1 VTRGLCVRAGW
12 RAAVLLAGVLF
23 AAPLQGQPDA
33 AAILQGLRVN
43 RARAID
49 FHAARYPD
57 TVYVGEQVTYQV
69 AVLLSESARARLRRN
84 PEFVPPE
91 FRGMLAFE
99 LGRPVRRT
107 ASADGTP
114 YEAFV
119 FQRALF
125 PVVAGRLAIPAPSLS
140 YTLPQS
146 ASYFSPEARES
157 VRAESLE
164 VVVRP
169 LPEAGRP
176 ARFAGAIGRLS
187 LSTRFD
193 TTGVR
198 VGSPVVLTVRV
209 EGRGN
214 IRLLPRPELEVPWG
228 DAVAGTERLM
238 VDTAGPW
245 VRGHKEFDWI
255 LTPAAAG
262 EQQLPA
268 IRYPVFDPAVGAY
281 QVVSTEARSVTVA
294 PGAVVVGARDSAV
307 VAPLDPLRPWSATT
321 SPPLAPRLARGWR
334 WVVAGLLL
342 LPVVAA
348 WTWRRRW
355 GMPRAQ
361 RPRESVTVE
370 PGASVSPGEPPTAAA
385 LARQRRRRLLDG
397 VAARLRV
404 PHEALVGREAFA
416 RTLRHHGV
424 SREVTALALALR
436 DQLEVE
442 GFGAGWDAGA
452 DALVGRAADDAVA
465 AVLTQLDA
473 EAVPPGT
480 KAAPRAG
487 RAAAWRPRRG
497 VATVGTVV
505 AGVLTAALLVPLA
518 PWAGTSQGDTTPRVV
533 PAGAEQAGGGG
544 TDRIATAVAAAM
556 GDYAARRYRTA
567 ANGFAELVRH
577 RPEDVA
583 LLANWGTAAWAAGD
597 TVSAVIAWQRAAR
610 LQPWA
615 ADLQRHVARLP
626 VGARAG
632 IAQVPMVPVALLW
645 VAGAVAWLVG
655 WGWMAWRGAR
665 GARLEWPASGPL
677 LLVLTALVLGGWG
690 AWGYRRLSAGG
701 VAVVVRPETLHS
713 APSLSSP
720 AVGGVGTGDVVAAR
734 PSQDGWQRV
743 RHADGR
749 VGWLPA
755 VRLRPLLPAGLSD

>member
-1 VTRGLCVRAGW
+1 MTRGTSFRPSW
-12 RAAVLLAGVLF
+12 RFAVLLAGGLL
-23 AAPLQGQPDA
+23 AAPLRGQPDP
-33 AAILQGLRVN
+33 AAILQGLRVD

-125 PVVAGRLAIPAPSLS
+125 PVTAGRLTIPAPSLT
-140 YTLPQS
+140 YALPQS
-146 ASYFSPEARES
+146 ASYFSRETRES

-176 ARFAGAIGRLS
+176 ARYTGAVGHLVVAARL
-187 LSTRFD
+187 D
-193 TTGVR
+193 TTELR
-198 VGSPVVLTVRV
+198 VGSPAVLTVRV

-214 IRLLPRPELEVPWG
+214 IRLLPRPELELPWG
-228 DAVAGTERLM
+228 DAVAGSERVV

-255 LTPAAAG
+255 LTPAASG

-268 IRYPVFDPAVGAY
+268 IRYPVFDPSVGAY
-281 QVVSTEARSVTVA
+281 QVMATEALSVTVA
-294 PGAVVVGARDSAV
+294 PGPVVPGARDTDA
-307 VAPLDPLRPWSATT
+307 VAPVEPLRPWNASTPA
-321 SPPLAPRLARGWR
+321 PLLQGLLRAWRGWL
-334 WVVAGLLL
+334 AGLLV
-342 LPVVAA
+342 LPVIAA
-348 WTWRRRW
+348 LAWQRRPGTR
-355 GMPRAQ
+355 PTRRQRERAI
-361 RPRESVTVE
+361 VE
-370 PGASVSPGEPPTAAA
+370 PSASVPPGEPPTAAA
-385 LARQRRRRLLDG
+385 LARRRRRRLLDG

-436 DQLEVE
+436 DQLEAE
-442 GFGAGWDAGA
+442 GFGDGWGAGA

-473 EAVPPGT
+473 EAVAPPAA
-480 KAAPRAG
+480 AAPHPG
-487 RAAAWRPRRG
+487 RAASWRPRRG
-497 VATVGTVV
+497 VVAVGTLAVGV
-505 AGVLTAALLVPLA
+505 LAGALTAALV
-518 PWAGTSQGDTTPRVV
+518 PWAGASQGDATPHVV
-533 PAGAEQAGGGG
+533 PAGAEGPGRGR
-544 TDRIATAVAAAM
+544 TDDVATAVAAAM
-556 GDYAARRYRTA
+556 GDYEVRRYRTA
-567 ANGFAELVRH
+567 ADGFAELVRR
-577 RPEDVA
+577 RPQDVA
-583 LLANWGTAAWAAGD
+583 LLTNWGTAAWAAGD

-615 ADLQRHVARLP
+615 ADLQRNVARLP
-626 VGARAG
+626 VGARVG
-632 IAQVPMVPVALLW
+632 LAQVPLVPVALLW
-645 VAGAVAWLVG
+645 VAGAVAWLAG
-655 WGWMAWRGAR
+655 WSWMAWGWWRGVR
-665 GARLEWPASGPL
+665 TGWPAPGAL
-677 LLVLTALVLGGWG
+677 LLVLIALVLGGWG
-690 AWGYRRLSAGG
+690 AWGHWRLSAGG
-701 VAVVVRPETLHS
+701 LAVVIRPEALHR
-713 APSLSSP
+713 APTVASP
-720 AVGGVGTGDVVAAR
+720 AAGGVGTGDVVAAA
-734 PSQDGWQRV
+734 PPQDGWRRV

-749 VGWLPA
+749 TGWLPA

>member
-1 VTRGLCVRAGW
+1 
-12 RAAVLLAGVLF
+12 
-23 AAPLQGQPDA
+23 
-33 AAILQGLRVN
+33 
-43 RARAID
+43 
-49 FHAARYPD
+49 
-57 TVYVGEQVTYQV
+57 
-69 AVLLSESARARLRRN
+69 
-84 PEFVPPE
+84 
-91 FRGMLAFE
+91 
-99 LGRPVRRT
+99 
-107 ASADGTP
+107 
-114 YEAFV
+114 
-119 FQRALF
+119 
-125 PVVAGRLAIPAPSLS
+125 
-140 YTLPQS
+140 
-146 ASYFSPEARES
+146 
-157 VRAESLE
+157 
-164 VVVRP
+164 
-169 LPEAGRP
+169 
-176 ARFAGAIGRLS
+176 
-187 LSTRFD
+187 
-193 TTGVR
+193 
-198 VGSPVVLTVRV
+198 
-209 EGRGN
+209 
-214 IRLLPRPELEVPWG
+214 
-228 DAVAGTERLM
+228 
-238 VDTAGPW
+238 
-245 VRGHKEFDWI
+245 
-255 LTPAAAG
+255 
-262 EQQLPA
+262 
-268 IRYPVFDPAVGAY
+268 
-281 QVVSTEARSVTVA
+281 
-294 PGAVVVGARDSAV
+294 
-307 VAPLDPLRPWSATT
+307 
-321 SPPLAPRLARGWR
+321 
-334 WVVAGLLL
+334 
-342 LPVVAA
+342 
-348 WTWRRRW
+348 
-355 GMPRAQ
+355 
-361 RPRESVTVE
+361 
-370 PGASVSPGEPPTAAA
+370 
-385 LARQRRRRLLDG
+385 
-397 VAARLRV
+397 
-404 PHEALVGREAFA
+404 
-416 RTLRHHGV
+416 
-424 SREVTALALALR
+424 
-436 DQLEVE
+436 
-442 GFGAGWDAGA
+442 
-452 DALVGRAADDAVA
+452 
-465 AVLTQLDA
+465 
-473 EAVPPGT
+473 
-480 KAAPRAG
+480 
-487 RAAAWRPRRG
+487 
-497 VATVGTVV
+497 
-505 AGVLTAALLVPLA
+505 VLTAALLVPLA

>member
-1 VTRGLCVRAGW
+1 MTRGTCVRARW
-12 RAAVLLAGVLF
+12 RVAALLAGAVL
-23 AAPLQGQPDA
+23 ATPLRGQPDA

-43 RARAID
+43 RALAID

-107 ASADGTP
+107 AVADGVP

-125 PVVAGRLAIPAPSLS
+125 PVTAGRLTIPAPSLT
-140 YTLPQS
+140 YALPHN
-146 ASYFSPEARES
+146 ASYFSRETRES
-157 VRAESLE
+157 VRAESLH

-176 ARFAGAIGRLS
+176 TRYTGAVGRLVVGVR
-187 LSTRFD
+187 LD
-193 TTGVR
+193 TTELR
-198 VGSPVVLTVRV
+198 VGGAAVLTVRV

-214 IRLLPRPELEVPWG
+214 IRLLPRPELELSWG
-228 DAVAGTERLM
+228 DAVAGTERL
-238 VDTAGPW
+238 VLDTAGPW

-268 IRYPVFDPAVGAY
+268 IQYPVFDPVIGAY
-281 QVVSTEARSVTVA
+281 DVLSTEALVVTVA
-294 PGAVVVGARDSAV
+294 PGPVVPGARDSGA
-307 VAPLDPLRPWSATT
+307 VAPQDPLRPWNATT
-321 SPPLAPRLARGWR
+321 PSPLAPRLARAWR
-334 WVVAGLLL
+334 WAVTGLLL
-342 LPVVAA
+342 LPVMAA
-348 WTWRRRW
+348 LTWRRRP
-355 GMPRAQ
+355 GRRPVLRRVRA
-361 RPRESVTVE
+361 TVE
-370 PGASVSPGEPPTAAA
+370 PSASVSPGEPPSAAA

-442 GFGAGWDAGA
+442 GFGAGWGAGA

-473 EAVPPGT
+473 EAVVPPLP
-480 KAAPRAG
+480 AAPRPR
-487 RAAAWRPRRG
+487 RAPSWRPRRG
-497 VATVGTVV
+497 VAAVRTLAASALAVGLPMVLA
-505 AGVLTAALLVPLA
+505 AG
-518 PWAGTSQGDTTPRVV
+518 AGTSQGDTTAPVL
-533 PAGAEQAGGGG
+533 P
-544 TDRIATAVAAAM
+544 TDAVATAVAAAM
-556 GDYAARRYRTA
+556 DAYDARRYRA
-567 ANGFAELVRH
+567 AADGFAALVRH
-577 RPEDVA
+577 RPQDFA
-583 LLANWGTAAWAAGD
+583 LLANWGTSARAAGD
-597 TVSAVIAWQRAAR
+597 TASAVVAWQRAAR

-615 ADLQRHVARLP
+615 ADLQRNLARLP

-632 IAQVPMVPVALLW
+632 VAQVPLVPVALLW
-645 VAGAVAWLVG
+645 MAGAVAWLMG
-655 WGWMAWRGAR
+655 WSWMAWGWWRGVR
-665 GARLEWPASGPL
+665 TGWPAAGAL
-677 LLVLTALVLGGWG
+677 LLVLSALALAGWG
-690 AWGYRRLSAGG
+690 TWGHRRLAVHGL
-701 VAVVVRPETLHS
+701 AVVVRPETLHD
-713 APSLSSP
+713 APTVSSP
-720 AVGGVGTGDVVAAR
+720 AAGGVGTGDLVVAG
-734 PSQDGWQRV
+734 PPQDGWRRV

-749 VGWLPA
+749 TGWLPA
-755 VRLRPLLPAGLSD
+755 VRLRPLLPAGPSD